1 MIVNPQVF
9 NYRLTIGTLIIAF
22 TTLAAYSFTS
32 YNTGK
37 SNEDFLKQE
46 KKLLESQISEIISS
60 YDTLETQ
67 NKSLVSKLNGATAE
81 IGIVNDSLQQLK
93 TQVSLID
100 NVKGELMGLKQQQH
114 NLLKKGDSFINA
126 NHELVKEKTF
136 ISNNLEQQIQL
147 NSILNI
153 ENEALEGALK
163 KGALITANSFDAA
176 AYIMKGSGKI
186 IEVDKASDAQ
196 NIRVAFVI
204 AENLLA
210 SKQEKELYIQVIGP
224 DNNIIADKG
233 AVTFDELSLIY
244 SSKIKVNYNNQILE
258 VCANIKTDDP
268 LKEGRYYISVF
279 EKDRRLG
286 GTEIILL

>member
-22 TTLAAYSFTS
+22 TALAAYSFTN

-60 YDTLETQ
+60 YDKLETL
-67 NKSLVSKLNGATAE
+67 NETLVSKLDGATAKIE
-81 IGIVNDSLQQLK
+81 IVNDSLQQLK

-100 NVKGELMGLKQQQH
+100 NVRGELMNLKQEQH
-114 NLLKKGDSFINA
+114 SLLKKGDSFVSA
-126 NHELVKEKTF
+126 NQELIKEKTF
-136 ISNNLEQQIQL
+136 IANNLERQIQL
-147 NSILNI
+147 NSILNTK
-153 ENEALEGALK
+153 NESLESAIGK
-163 KGALITANSFDAA
+163 SALIRINSFEAA
-176 AYIMKGSGKI
+176 AYIMKSSGKI
-186 IEVDKASDAQ
+186 IEVDKASDTK

-224 DNNIIADKG
+224 DNNIVADKG
-233 AVTFDELSLIY
+233 AVTFEESSLIY
-244 SSKIKVNYNNQILE
+244 SSKINVDYNNKILE
-258 VCANIKTDDP
+258 VCANIKTEEP
-268 LKEGRYYISVF
+268 LKEGRYFINVF

-286 GTEIILL
+286 GTEIILH

>member
-22 TTLAAYSFTS
+22 TVLATYSFTS
-32 YNTGK
+32 YNTRK

-60 YDTLETQ
+60 YDKLETQ
-67 NKSLVSKLNGATAE
+67 NESLVSKLDGVTAE
-81 IGIVNDSLQQLK
+81 IVVVNDSLQQLK
-93 TQVSLID
+93 TKVSLID
-100 NVKGELMGLKQQQH
+100 NVRGELMGLKQQRH
-114 NLLKKGDSFINA
+114 SLLKKGDSFVNA
-126 NHELVKEKTF
+126 NQELVKAKTF

-147 NSILNI
+147 NSILNR
-153 ENEALEGALK
+153 ENETLESALE
-163 KGALITANSFDAA
+163 KGALITANSFEAA
-176 AYIMKGSGKI
+176 AFIMKSSGKI
-186 IEVDKASDAQ
+186 IEIDKASDTK

-210 SKQEKELYIQVIGP
+210 PKQKKELYIQIIGP
-224 DNNIIADKG
+224 DNNIVADKG
-233 AVTFDELSLIY
+233 AVTFAESSLIY
-244 SSKIKVNYNNQILE
+244 SSKVNVNYNNQILE
-258 VCANIKTDDP
+258 VCTNIKTEEP

-286 GTEIILL
+286 GTEIILN

>member
-258 VCANIKTDDP
+258 VCANIKTNDP

-286 GTEIILL
+286 GTEIILH

>member
-22 TTLAAYSFTS
+22 TALAAYSFTN

-60 YDTLETQ
+60 YDKLETL
-67 NKSLVSKLNGATAE
+67 NETLVSKLDGATAKIE
-81 IGIVNDSLQQLK
+81 IVNDSLQQLK

-100 NVKGELMGLKQQQH
+100 NVRGELMNLKQQQH
-114 NLLKKGDSFINA
+114 SLLKKGDSFVNA
-126 NHELVKEKTF
+126 NQELVKEKTF
-136 ISNNLEQQIQL
+136 IANNLERQIQL
-147 NSILNI
+147 NSILNTKNESLESAI
-153 ENEALEGALK
+153 EK
-163 KGALITANSFDAA
+163 SSLIRINSFEAA
-176 AYIMKGSGKI
+176 AYIMKSSGKI
-186 IEVDKASDAQ
+186 IEVDKASDTK

-224 DNNIIADKG
+224 DNNIVADKG
-233 AVTFDELSLIY
+233 AVTFEESSLIY
-244 SSKIKVNYNNQILE
+244 SSKINVDYNNKILE
-258 VCANIKTDDP
+258 VCANIKTEEP
-268 LKEGRYYISVF
+268 LKEGRYFINVF

-286 GTEIILL
+286 GTEIILH

>member
-22 TTLAAYSFTS
+22 TALAAFSFTS